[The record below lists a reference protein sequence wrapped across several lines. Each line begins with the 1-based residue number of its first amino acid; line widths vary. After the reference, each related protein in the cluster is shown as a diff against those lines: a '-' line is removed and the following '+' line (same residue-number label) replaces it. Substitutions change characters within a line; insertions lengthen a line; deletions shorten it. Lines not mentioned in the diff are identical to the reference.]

1 MIVTGGH
8 RLATRAVIAG
18 AGIAGL
24 AAAAALAPFFDT
36 VELLER
42 DELPDTPRPR
52 KGVAHD
58 LQVHILLKGGELAL
72 ERLIPGTRAAL
83 LTAGA
88 TEIRQAEDVSIWERD
103 AWQATRDLGYS
114 QLMMSR
120 PAFEHVLR
128 RQVLSFGNV
137 TIRDRTPVESL
148 PFGADLTVIA
158 TGRGDRLLA
167 TVGAPETALGIEVNY
182 TSARFAKPQRFRGER
197 RFIACIPR
205 PPDDGY
211 GLVCP
216 VENDEWLITLCCRFG
231 DRVPEDLDAFR
242 AYAEALPI
250 REIADRLREAV
261 PLTPVHRYRIAEAR
275 WRHFEHGTGLPPRV
289 LPIGDCISSFNPTF
303 GQGMS
308 VAAGHAVALRD
319 VLATWQGSLDGVA
332 AAYLPR
338 AAEVSRQA
346 WSLAAMVDLE
356 YPRTEG
362 ERPAN
367 FDKIVLGTEAIRRAA
382 MQHLEVQRLRFE
394 IGNLMKPDSAA
405 RSGPAARL
413 IAREIS
419 RTGGRSRG
427 R

>member
-1 MIVTGGH
+1 MITEG
-8 RLATRAVIAG
+8 RLGARAVIVG

-24 AAAAALAPFFDT
+24 AAAAAVASFFET
-36 VELLER
+36 VEILDK
-42 DELPDTPRPR
+42 DELPDAVRSR
-52 KGVAHD
+52 KGVPQD

-72 ERLIPGTRAAL
+72 ESLLPGTRSAL
-83 LTAGA
+83 LAAGA
-88 TEIRQAEDVSIWERD
+88 IEVGQTGDVSLWERD
-103 AWQATRDLGYS
+103 AWHPAHDLGYS

-120 PAFEHVLR
+120 PAFERVLR
-128 RQVLSFGNV
+128 RQLLRYGNV
-137 TIRDRTPVESL
+137 TIRDCSPVDVL
-148 PFGADLTVIA
+148 PSDADLTVVA

-167 TVGAPETALGIEVNY
+167 DVPVPETALGIEVTY
-182 TSARFAKPQRFRGER
+182 SSARFAKPARFRGEG
-197 RFIACIPR
+197 RFIGCIPL
-205 PPDDGY
+205 PPDDRY

-216 VENDEWLITLCCRFG
+216 VENDEWLITLCGRF
-231 DRVPEDLDAFR
+231 DSKVPDDIDGFR
-242 AYAEALPI
+242 AHAAALPVPD
-250 REIADRLREAV
+250 IADRLREAV
-261 PLTPVHRYRIAEAR
+261 PLTPVRSYRIARAQ
-275 WRHFEHGTGLPPRV
+275 WRHFERASGLPARA

-319 VLATWQGSLDGVA
+319 VLASWSGSLDGVA
-332 AAYLPR
+332 AVYLPR

-367 FDKIVLGTEAIRRAA
+367 FDKLVAGSEAMRRTA
-382 MQHLEVQRLRFE
+382 MLHPEVQRLRFE
-394 IGNLMKPDSAA
+394 IGNLVKPDSAA

-413 IAREIS
+413 VAREMA
-419 RTGGRSRG
+419 RAGGRSRE

>member
-1 MIVTGGH
+1 MITKG
-8 RLATRAVIAG
+8 RLGARAFIVG
-18 AGIAGL
+18 AGIGGL
-24 AAAAALAPFFDT
+24 AAAAALASFFET
-36 VELLER
+36 VEVFDK
-42 DELPDTPRPR
+42 DELPDTARPR
-52 KGVAHD
+52 KGVPQD

-72 ERLIPGTRAAL
+72 ESLLPGTRAAL
-83 LTAGA
+83 LAAGA
-88 TEIRQAEDVSIWERD
+88 VEVRQTGDVSLWERD
-103 AWQATRDLGYS
+103 AWHPARDLGYS

-120 PAFEHVLR
+120 PAFEQVLR
-128 RQVLSFGNV
+128 RQVLRLGNV
-137 TIRDRTPVESL
+137 AIRDRTTVDLL
-148 PFGADLTVIA
+148 PSDADLTVVA

-167 TVGAPETALGIEVNY
+167 NFDVPETKLGIDVTY
-182 TSARFAKPQRFRGER
+182 SSARFAKPKRFRGEET
-197 RFIACIPR
+197 FIGCIPL
-205 PPDDGY
+205 PPDDRY

-216 VENDEWLITLCCRFG
+216 VENDEWLITLCSRF
-231 DRVPEDLDAFR
+231 DNKVPDDIDGFR
-242 AYAEALPI
+242 THAAMLPVPD
-250 REIADRLREAV
+250 IADRLREAV
-261 PLTPVHRYRIAEAR
+261 PLTPVRTYRIAEAR
-275 WRHFEHGTGLPPRV
+275 WRHFERAVGLPSSV

-319 VLATWQGSLDGVA
+319 VLASWSGSLHGVA

-367 FDKIVLGTEAIRRAA
+367 FDKLVAGSEAMRRAA
-382 MQHLEVQRLRFE
+382 MLHPEVQRLRFE
-394 IGNLMKPDSAA
+394 IGNLVKPDSAA

-413 IAREIS
+413 VAREMA
-419 RTGGRSRG
+419 RAGGRSRE